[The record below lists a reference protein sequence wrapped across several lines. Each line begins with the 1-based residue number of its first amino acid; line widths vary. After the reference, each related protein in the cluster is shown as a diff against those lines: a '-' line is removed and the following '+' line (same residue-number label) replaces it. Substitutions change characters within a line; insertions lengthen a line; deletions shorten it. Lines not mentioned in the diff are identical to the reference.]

1 MLIGLRPGA
10 VPKTMRSLKAHCP
23 LSHITGITD
32 YKRARALAD
41 RLAELP
47 DQTAD
52 QQTFLARLN
61 EFIEAYENYEDPPK
75 TPGVTIR
82 VPQTERRPHHAHP
95 AARR

>member
-32 YKRARALAD
+32 YKRARELAD
-41 RLAELP
+41 QLTELP
-47 DQTAD
+47 DQTVD
-52 QQTFLARLN
+52 QQTFLARLT